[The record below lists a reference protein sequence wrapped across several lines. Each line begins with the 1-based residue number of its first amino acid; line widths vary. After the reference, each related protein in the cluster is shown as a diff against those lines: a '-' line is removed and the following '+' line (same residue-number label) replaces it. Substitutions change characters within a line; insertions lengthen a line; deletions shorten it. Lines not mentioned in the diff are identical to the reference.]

1 MDERCFACGRAVGQ
15 SPKMADTRDDQIVFV
30 GRECYKLIVAAG
42 ADGYQ
47 PPTGGPRLWLVDANT
62 RDPLNRK
69 KTA

>member
-42 ADGYQ
+42 ADGY
-47 PPTGGPRLWLVDANT
+47 
-62 RDPLNRK
+62 
-69 KTA
+69 